1 VGEKW
6 VFDDCSYLCKDRA
19 GVEVL
24 WRDNN
29 SSSKGV
35 ANRVTYQDFKTSG
48 NNPICDVECRDVG
61 MLDGLQG
68 YISTHKNQD
77 ILIVLHMMGSQP
89 QHLHDSK
96 YLETF
101 A

>member
-1 VGEKW
+1 MQRSL
-6 VFDDCSYLCKDRA
+6 DILNRA

-61 MLDGLQG
+61 MQG
-68 YISTHKNQD
+68 CWVVYKATSARIK
-77 ILIVLHMMGSQP
+77 IKI
-89 QHLHDSK
+89 
-96 YLETF
+96 F
-101 A
+101 

>member
-1 VGEKW
+1 MQRSL
-6 VFDDCSYLCKDRA
+6 DILNRA

-48 NNPICDVECRDVG
+48 NNPICDFWCYKIRHT
-61 MLDGLQG
+61 M
-68 YISTHKNQD
+68 
-77 ILIVLHMMGSQP
+77 
-89 QHLHDSK
+89 
-96 YLETF
+96 
-101 A
+101 

>member
-1 VGEKW
+1 
-6 VFDDCSYLCKDRA
+6 LNRA

-48 NNPICDVECRDVG
+48 NNPICDKNNRYKQWYCRRH
-61 MLDGLQG
+61 
-68 YISTHKNQD
+68 Y
-77 ILIVLHMMGSQP
+77 
-89 QHLHDSK
+89 
-96 YLETF
+96 
-101 A
+101 

>member
-1 VGEKW
+1 
-6 VFDDCSYLCKDRA
+6 LNRA

-48 NNPICDVECRDVG
+48 NNPICDVVFDFSSTMQSLEIKNNRYKQWYCRRH
-61 MLDGLQG
+61 
-68 YISTHKNQD
+68 Y
-77 ILIVLHMMGSQP
+77 
-89 QHLHDSK
+89 
-96 YLETF
+96 
-101 A
+101 